1 MVKDAEVPRTGAK
14 LIVLVCFLIAAVEG
28 YDIQAFGVAA
38 PMLVP
43 QLGLDPGQQGWA
55 ASAATIGLVLGAL
68 VGGWLADRIGR
79 KPVLI
84 GSVAAFGLFSLA
96 TAASQS
102 YETLLLARFATGL
115 GFGGAM
121 PNLAT
126 LAAEISRPDRRAA
139 TVTAMFCGMPAGGAV
154 AAMIARLAGEA
165 LDWRTIFLAGGA
177 VPLALVPVALI
188 LLPETRPTHDPIA
201 DRNVLRALFGE
212 RRAAS
217 TLLLWAVFVPT
228 VTILYLSL
236 NWLPTLIVDN
246 GHPASEGFAAAMSFN
261 IGAVAGTLALG
272 AATDRFGWRRLL
284 TFAYLALA
292 TAMAGLAIA
301 AGGLGIFV
309 LSGLAGFLVVGA
321 QFALYALP
329 PQLYPAQL
337 RAAGTGVAVGVGR
350 LGSIAGPLIAGGL
363 RGAGATPGEVFVAM
377 VPFALAAA
385 VFLCVLGRVARPERI
400 NHPG

>member
-1 MVKDAEVPRTGAK
+1 MVKEIRRSRTAPG
-14 LIVLVCFLIAAVEG
+14 LVVLVCFLIAAIEG

-38 PMLVP
+38 PQMVP
-43 QLGLDPGQQGWA
+43 QLGLGPAQQGWA

-68 VGGWLADRIGR
+68 VGGWLSDRVGR

-96 TAASQS
+96 TATSQS
-102 YETLLLARFATGL
+102 YEMLLLARFATGL

-154 AAMIARLAGEA
+154 VALVARLAGQA
-165 LDWRTIFLAGGA
+165 LDWRAIFLAGGLI
-177 VPLALVPVALI
+177 PLVLVPVALV
-188 LLPETRPTHDPIA
+188 LLPETRPASDPSA

-212 RRAAS
+212 RRAGP

-228 VTILYLSL
+228 VTILYLAL
-236 NWLPTLIVDN
+236 NWLPTLIVDK
-246 GHPASEGFAAAMSFN
+246 GRPASEGFAAAMIFN
-261 IGAVAGTLALG
+261 VCAVAGTLALG
-272 AATDRFGWRRLL
+272 AATDRFGWRWLL
-284 TFAYLALA
+284 TLAYLVLA
-292 TAMAGLAIA
+292 ATMAGLAVA
-301 AGGLGIFV
+301 AGGVAMLA
-309 LSGLAGFLVVGA
+309 LSGLAGFLVVGS

-337 RAAGTGVAVGVGR
+337 RAAGTGAAVGIGR
-350 LGSIAGPLIAGGL
+350 LGSIAGPLIAGEL
-363 RGAGATPGEVFVAM
+363 RSAGATPGEVFATMAPVGVAA
-377 VPFALAAA
+377 ALA
-385 VFLCVLGRVARPERI
+385 VLALGWLVRSQREQA
-400 NHPG
+400 N